1 MKNYINRFLLLFSC
15 ITTMTTGTTS
25 NTPASS
31 PVSAPKKAA
40 PRKASSKTAA
50 KAPKTVAKPASTK
63 KTTRKAAAPAKPP
76 KVKKP
81 KLVRDSFTIPKDE
94 YTALS
99 ELKQRC
105 AKLAQPAKKS
115 ELLRA
120 GIKALAALS
129 DKALLAAL
137 KAVPSIKT
145 GRPKKA

>member
-1 MKNYINRFLLLFSC
+1 
-15 ITTMTTGTTS
+15 MTTGTTS

-50 KAPKTVAKPASTK
+50 KAPKKATKPVSPQ
-63 KTTRKAAAPAKPP
+63 KTARKAAAPAKPP

-94 YTALS
+94 YAALS
-99 ELKQRC
+99 ELKQRS
-105 AKLAQPAKKS
+105 AKLAQPVKKS

-137 KAVPSIKT
+137 KAVPPIKI

>member
-1 MKNYINRFLLLFSC
+1 
-15 ITTMTTGTTS
+15 MT
-25 NTPASS
+25 
-31 PVSAPKKAA
+31 
-40 PRKASSKTAA
+40 PRKTSS
-50 KAPKTVAKPASTK
+50 
-63 KTTRKAAAPAKPP
+63 RKATAPAKPA

-94 YTALS
+94 YAALTA
-99 ELKQRC
+99 LKQRS

-120 GIKALAALS
+120 GIRALTALS